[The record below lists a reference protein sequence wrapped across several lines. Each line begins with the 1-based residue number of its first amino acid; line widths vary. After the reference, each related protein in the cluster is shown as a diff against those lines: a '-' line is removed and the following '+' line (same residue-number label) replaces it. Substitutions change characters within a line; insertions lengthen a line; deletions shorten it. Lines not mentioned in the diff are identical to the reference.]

1 MENLV
6 EAHGQTLQAE
16 KASQIGWGKDVAVSR
31 PEEIESMIAGAGFEP
46 PILFYQALFIHA
58 WYARSPGGDQ

>member
-1 MENLV
+1 M
-6 EAHGQTLQAE
+6 
-16 KASQIGWGKDVAVSR
+16 GWGKDVAVSR
-31 PEEIESMIAGAGFEP
+31 PEEIESIIAGAGFEP